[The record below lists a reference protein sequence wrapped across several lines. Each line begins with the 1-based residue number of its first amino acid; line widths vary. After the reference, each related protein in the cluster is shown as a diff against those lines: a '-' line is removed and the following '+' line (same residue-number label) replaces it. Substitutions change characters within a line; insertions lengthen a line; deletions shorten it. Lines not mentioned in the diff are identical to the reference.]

1 MDSDKQP
8 HIKRVAMSEED
19 AIFYRIKYGEEP
31 TFRLE
36 KVRHDDGP
44 NELSEEERY
53 VTYNLTNI
61 PREEDD

>member
-8 HIKRVAMSEED
+8 HIKRIAMSEED
-19 AIFYRIKYGEEP
+19 ALFFRIKYGHEP
-31 TFRLE
+31 NFRLE

-44 NELSEEERY
+44 NELSEERY
-53 VTYNLTNI
+53 ITYLLTNI